1 MKTFRYVSFAFIV
14 SAAIA
19 ILPYSSVAANLSS
32 IKTEMNRAI
41 FYGIGSISNPQI
53 QQNSEKTQ
61 LLFTLNGVTVAEKAH
76 AAFGK
81 GMMND
86 IDVVY
91 EKGLTKIFIQL
102 KEKQGFTVSHL
113 PYSDAWCID
122 VFDWDKLSAH
132 DDMYRGA
139 QLALQDGLAQLA
151 LQNLR
156 TVAEKGHSDAA
167 AFLGVELI
175 KQGLYDEALGW
186 LKKAIRGN
194 TTIADAYGGL
204 CQIARVNGMSD
215 EAKSYE
221 KRFCD
226 ITGLRSVLDIP
237 VQYQPPLATIND
249 NNNEE
254 EPLSIAAIMVDED
267 NLHDSTSYA
276 ATKDTSRFS
285 SLFATNTTDQN
296 SGDANK
302 EVINASLMPQWMK
315 TVSIAA
321 IAVLLSAVIAM
332 VVMYIRWRKR
342 KQEAIEMDEEDENSI
357 PETSLFAAELQQA
370 QSQTPTASLQSAAKS
385 YANTF
390 EKTIDDTS
398 ENENNIST
406 VPLAKNVSQEKTM
419 LEEFIGEVITMSK
432 NAVDKGKNYVEERK
446 QSLVEGVFSPEDND
460 DNLWHEDSIIV
471 PQRGEYELA
480 MNLQAKQRIQR
491 SQSLGTLDADMLPSQ
506 QFGITKVARK
516 LGIETGSIEAKR
528 SISHLQTDAHALSD
542 LRKKFSKQS
551 SVHFAS

>member
-1 MKTFRYVSFAFIV
+1 MFAIGANSIL
-14 SAAIA
+14 SAA
-19 ILPYSSVAANLSS
+19 VTLSS
-32 IKTEMNRAI
+32 IKTESNRAI
-41 FYGIGSISNPQI
+41 FYGIGSVENPQVT
-53 QQNSEKTQ
+53 QNPEKTQ
-61 LLFTLNGVTVAEKAH
+61 LIISLEGVTISEKAH

-86 IDVVY
+86 IDVVQ
-91 EKGLTKIFIQL
+91 EKGIAKIFIQL
-102 KEKQGFTVSHL
+102 KEKQGFTVNKL
-113 PYSDAWCID
+113 PYSDALSID
-122 VFDWDKLSAH
+122 VFSWDKLSSH
-132 DDMYRGA
+132 DDIYRSA
-139 QLALQDGLAQLA
+139 QLALSEGLQQQA
-151 LQNLR
+151 LQNFRL
-156 TVAEKGHSDAA
+156 VAEKGHVDAA
-167 AFLGVELI
+167 SYLGLELI

-186 LKKAIRGN
+186 LKKGIRGN

-226 ITGLRSVLDIP
+226 MTGLRSVLDIA
-237 VQYQPPLATIND
+237 VEYQPPLSSINE
-249 NNNEE
+249 NMNQE
-254 EPLSIAAIMVDED
+254 EPLSIAAIMVDEEI
-267 NLHDSTSYA
+267 HQDSTLIRSSA
-276 ATKDTSRFS
+276 EDTSRFS
-285 SLFATNTTDQN
+285 SLFATNSSSKQSN
-296 SGDANK
+296 EGISK
-302 EVINASLMPQWMK
+302 EVVNASLMPQWMK

-321 IAVLLSAVIAM
+321 IALLFSAVIAM

-342 KQEAIEMDEEDENSI
+342 KQEAFDMDEDDENTMSD
-357 PETSLFAAELQQA
+357 TSLFAAELQQA
-370 QSQTPTASLQSAAKS
+370 QSQTPAASIQSAVKS

-398 ENENNIST
+398 ENENNSAT
-406 VPLAKNVSQEKTM
+406 APLAKNVSQEKTM

-551 SVHFAS
+551 SVHFV